1 MKGKGMVSARIR
13 RYFRHGRLS
22 QLAVFEAAARLG
34 CYSRAARELH
44 LAQPT
49 VSAQIKKL
57 TEALGLPLFEQ
68 VGKRMHLTHAGR
80 SLQAACGQVLETF
93 ARLED
98 DLARLRT
105 VEAGRLSI
113 AASTSAERLA
123 ARLVAGFARRYP
135 TLEIELHVEDRR
147 SLLERMARDED
158 DLYLL
163 AAIGPAPR
171 AWTAAPHDLVSLGVE
186 EPAQDRGSLCYLL
199 GKAPAPAAQAFL
211 DFARKAG

>member
-34 CYSRAARELH
+34 CYTRAARELH

-93 ARLED
+93 VRLEI
-98 DLARLRT
+98 DLASLRT
-105 VEAGRLSI
+105 LETGRLSI
-113 AASTSAERLA
+113 AASTGAQRLA
-123 ARLVAGFARRYP
+123 SRLVADFARLHP
-135 TLEIELHVEDRR
+135 ALEIALHVENRQA
-147 SLLERMARDED
+147 LLERMARDDD

-163 AAIGPAPR
+163 AAIGPAPG

-186 EPAQDRGSLCYLL
+186 EPVEDCRSLCYLL